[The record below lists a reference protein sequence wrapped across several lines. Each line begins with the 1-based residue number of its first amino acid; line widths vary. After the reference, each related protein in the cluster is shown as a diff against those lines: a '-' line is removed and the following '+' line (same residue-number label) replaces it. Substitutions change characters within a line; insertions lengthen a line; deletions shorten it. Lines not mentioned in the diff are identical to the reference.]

1 MVRTMDSKYFVYAYE
16 SEPSLDRTTGFGR
29 TDHSVLSTSPA
40 QWTASEHSTF
50 EQPSRSSDSLRARKV
65 RQENVRLIDTALIA
79 AVAVFAA
86 VAVALFR

>member
-1 MVRTMDSKYFVYAYE
+1 MVRAMDSKYFVYAYE

-29 TDHSVLSTSPA
+29 TGYSALSTSPA

-50 EQPSRSSDSLRARKV
+50 EQPSRPSDSLRARKV
-65 RQENVRLIDTALIA
+65 RRENMRLIEPALIA

-86 VAVALFR
+86 IAVALFR